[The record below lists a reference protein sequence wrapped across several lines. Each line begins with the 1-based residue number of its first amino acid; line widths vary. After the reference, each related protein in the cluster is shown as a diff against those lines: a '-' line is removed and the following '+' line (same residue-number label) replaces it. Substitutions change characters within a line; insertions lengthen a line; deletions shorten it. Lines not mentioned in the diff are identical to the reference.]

1 MVSLLGLFS
10 QDVDAF
16 AAFKRKLKGSNA
28 EHYSVRDHGEAG
40 RRRGEELEQEEE
52 QERQQELE
60 RQGQLQDVQQPQ
72 GGGLAGDPNVR
83 ANVAR
88 TSLWYNRRA
97 MLERDG
103 YASRE
108 GKP

>member
-1 MVSLLGLFS
+1 MVSLRGLYS

-40 RRRGEELEQEEE
+40 RRRGEELEEEE
-52 QERQQELE
+52 KQERRQELE
-60 RQGQLQDVQQPQ
+60 QQGQQQRVQQPQ

-83 ANVAR
+83 GNVTR
-88 TSLWYNRRA
+88 TSLWYDRRA
-97 MLERDG
+97 LLQRDG
-103 YASRE
+103 YPSRE